1 MGHNNVTEHL
11 QQFSTMVTAGPR
23 FFSEHAKNKP
33 CFLFVCNDSFIHV
46 NEDAILF
53 HVIKIKLNILAEALM
68 FAVCVLNKL
77 TGQLSCDGARGM
89 CVMHACS
96 HHGSINPHGGRKY
109 FG

>member
-1 MGHNNVTEHL
+1 
-11 QQFSTMVTAGPR
+11 MVTAGPR